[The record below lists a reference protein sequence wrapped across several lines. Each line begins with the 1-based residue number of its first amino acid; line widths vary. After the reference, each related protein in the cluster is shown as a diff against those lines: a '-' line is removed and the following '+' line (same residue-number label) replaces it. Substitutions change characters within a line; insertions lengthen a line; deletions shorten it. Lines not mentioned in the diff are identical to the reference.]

1 MHDRMWLHLV
11 VWSLALLGPLSGG
24 QAYAA
29 DNAEVTSEQD
39 VSAGEQAGTGTH
51 DADGHASDGH
61 ASDGHADHGH
71 SGDSHGAAAD
81 HGEVPSPISVDPDLA
96 IVTAVIF
103 FGLLAVLWKFAWN
116 PIIAAIDAREGKMA
130 SDLAAAAKANEE
142 SKRLLAAHEAKLAEA
157 AAEVRQLLDGA
168 RKDADVHRE
177 KILAEAQ
184 AAAQSEKDR
193 AIREIESAKNA
204 ALQDVAEK
212 SVDTAVALAGK
223 IVKRQLSAQDHS
235 QLIGEALEKF
245 PSKN

>member
-11 VWSLALLGPLSGG
+11 VWSLAFLGPLPLG
-24 QAYAA
+24 QADAA

-39 VSAGEQAGTGTH
+39 VSADGHSGAGTH
-51 DADGHASDGH
+51 AAEGHAE
-61 ASDGHADHGH
+61 HGH
-71 SGDSHGAAAD
+71 SDQAHSADAHGD

-103 FGLLAVLWKFAWN
+103 LGLLAVLWKFAWK
-116 PIIAAIDAREGKMA
+116 PIIEAIDAREDKMA
-130 SDLAAAAKANEE
+130 SDLAAASKANEE

-168 RKDADVHRE
+168 RKDADAHRE
-177 KILAEAQ
+177 KVLAEAQ

-193 AIREIESAKNA
+193 AVREIESAKNV